1 MEVFVLFLFYS
12 GPVYVFLTI
21 IRYELQLITEI
32 NNKGAKMKSVSII
45 LNSVIALGLSIGM
58 ISAGIL
64 QTSMNIFLILTVQ
77 FVLFACITFL
87 VYEKRILKNINEYYK
102 NGLLLG
108 IFLTITVIC
117 NAYAIKFLSPAM
129 AGIFILIPVS
139 MFITN
144 NIYARYTAA
153 ALATAAAVFISFIYC
168 MFSPLG
174 LIAGLL
180 SALSMYFM
188 INYFTINSEHIRKG
202 IIETGFT
209 ATGLT
214 AVTVTVLFLLT
225 RPGTAAILSPFQ
237 QIHLLL
243 LILTGTL
250 IPYSILI
257 YRQCTFS
264 RLGILFFMTVFT
276 MTLIFKSMRWLFFI
290 PYLLLFTPFAT
301 QKKHKKAFSTVETF
315 AIIALLGIVVS
326 LVAPV
331 INGINRINTVH
342 EDRSILETNNIPAN
356 VLQIG
361 NICIKYIDKRPKY
374 IYQYSDSKFYS
385 VPIR

>member
-1 MEVFVLFLFYS
+1 
-12 GPVYVFLTI
+12 
-21 IRYELQLITEI
+21 
-32 NNKGAKMKSVSII
+32 MKIVSII
-45 LNSVIALGLSIGM
+45 LNSVIALGISIGM

-64 QTSMNIFLILTVQ
+64 QTSMNIFLIPTVQ
-77 FVLFACITFL
+77 FVLFACIIFL

-117 NAYAIKFLSPAM
+117 NAYAIKYLSTAM

-153 ALATAAAVFISFIYC
+153 AMAIAAAVFISFIYC

-180 SALSMYFM
+180 SSVSLYIMIKYFR
-188 INYFTINSEHIRKG
+188 INSEHIRKG
-202 IIETGFT
+202 IIETAFT

-214 AVTVTVLFLLT
+214 AVTVTVLFFIL

-264 RLGILFFMTVFT
+264 GLGILFFMTVFT
-276 MTLIFKSMRWLFFI
+276 VTLILNSMSWLFLI
-290 PYLLLFTPFAT
+290 PYLLLFTPFAIH
-301 QKKHKKAFSTVETF
+301 KKHKKAFSTVETF
-315 AIIALLGIVVS
+315 AIVALIGIVVS

-331 INGINRINTVH
+331 LNGINRINTVH
-342 EDRSILETNNIPAN
+342 EDRRILETNNIPSN
-356 VLQIG
+356 VLQVG
-361 NICIKYIDKRPKY
+361 NICIKYIDNRPKY